1 MSKILHDFS
10 SKSQGSEGGE
20 GRKGEREERRKGGE
34 ERQKKKKNA
43 ETGNKSNI
51 NLKLSNFRYH
61 RNCFRDFSSKLQ
73 TNAAKSTCD

>member
-20 GRKGEREERRKGGE
+20 GRKGEREERRKGGK
-34 ERQKKKKNA
+34 ERQKKKNA
-43 ETGNKSNI
+43 ETVNKSNI